1 MQGAKDRKEGTVVRP
16 PSWREKTM
24 AWTNMI
30 APGAE
35 VRAAWSDSG
44 HVLKVEQMV
53 FSDKMD
59 VG

>member
-1 MQGAKDRKEGTVVRP
+1 
-16 PSWREKTM
+16 M
-24 AWTNMI
+24 AWTNVI